1 MARPIYE
8 SKSDLIRENAV
19 IDEFCGMHKLE
30 KQKLPF
36 TQKIDFACYKKK
48 RIVVFVE
55 VKCRVFNM
63 NKYQTMFVNLDKVQ
77 AARNLSALTSVKTL
91 LLVCWSDVMGYID
104 FNSDFD
110 VQLGGRTDR
119 KDVLDFGVVAH
130 YPISKFKLIGTSP
143 IIRGNK

>member
-1 MARPIYE
+1 MNRPMYE
-8 SKSDLIRENAV
+8 TKADLKRESAV
-19 IDEFCGMHKLE
+19 IDEFCDIHKLE

-36 TQKIDFACYKKK
+36 TQKIDFALYKKK

-63 NKYQTMFVNLDKVQ
+63 NKYQTMFVSLDKVQ
-77 AARNLSALTSVKTL
+77 AAKNLSALTSVKTL

-143 IIRGNK
+143 IIREQ